1 MTKNKKRVSH
11 RELNP
16 EDRYN
21 KLNERKIRA
30 QKDLEYAEEELKKLQ
45 EEALSEYG
53 TTDIQELKNILEEME
68 DKNQKLQSD
77 YEDHLQKIE
86 TELAEIEE
94 NSKK

>member
-1 MTKNKKRVSH
+1 MALADAGFDMK
-11 RELNP
+11 ELVAAVAVG
-16 EDRYN
+16 EVDG
-21 KLNERKIRA
+21 
-30 QKDLEYAEEELKKLQ
+30 QVCVDLEYAEEELKKLQ

-94 NSKK
+94 NSKKQ